1 MPHNAYSVNTRLEF
15 TFVHLVFLWRV
26 LLYLSYLMQSEKIRP
41 YFLAVLLVGATILV
55 TLIFAPFLKSL
66 ALAAVFAVVL
76 QGLYGRVSNIL
87 GDWPSVAALLTVVIS
102 VLLILLPLVL
112 IAVLVGNEARDLY
125 LSLGEGSGRSAIA
138 ELFLRAD
145 ELFGGTIPGLGE
157 FSRDISANIDTY
169 TKEGLQW
176 ITQHTGA
183 IFSSISS
190 LILSFFIFFIA
201 LYYLLRDGKRVRQTL
216 IDLSP
221 LGDKEDEGVFERLEL
236 TVNSIIKGNLSI
248 AFVQG
253 VLTGIGFTLFGVPN
267 SILWGMVAAIAA
279 LIPGIGTALVF
290 IPAIA
295 LLFFIGETPQAFGLL
310 AWGML
315 AVGLID
321 NILGPKLVGKRMQ
334 LHPLLVLL
342 SVLGGIM
349 FFGPSGIFLGPLSL
363 SLLSVFLSI
372 YANVLRKS

>member
-1 MPHNAYSVNTRLEF
+1 
-15 TFVHLVFLWRV
+15 
-26 LLYLSYLMQSEKIRP
+26 MQSEKIRP
-41 YFLAVLLVGATILV
+41 YFLVVLLVGATILV

-102 VLLILLPLVL
+102 VFIILLPLVL

-145 ELFGGTIPGLGE
+145 ELFSGTIPGLGE